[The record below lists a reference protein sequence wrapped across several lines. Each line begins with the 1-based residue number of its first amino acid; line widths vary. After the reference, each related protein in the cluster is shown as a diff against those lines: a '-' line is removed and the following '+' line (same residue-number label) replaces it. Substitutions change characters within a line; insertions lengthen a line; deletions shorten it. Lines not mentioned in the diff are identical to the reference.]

1 MTHAWEF
8 RDQLSVNPDWQDIET
23 EYLPDPYV
31 TDIDIN
37 RLRTN

>member
-8 RDQLSVNPDWQDIET
+8 QDQLQVDPAWQNTET

-31 TDIDIN
+31 PDIDMN
-37 RLRTN
+37 RLRAN